1 MTRILLATMARPAR
15 VALRTAFLGTA
26 LICTVPALAQDGNA
40 AAGDGGPSGLLP
52 LESADLRT
60 TVSEQLQQTLY
71 DLQALKH
78 NTHQAHWNVIGSDF
92 YQLHEFYGEL
102 YAGLGGFIDSV
113 AERIRA
119 VGVAA
124 DGRPGAIAESTEI
137 EPIATGELQGDTT
150 NEFLARNWKSMS
162 DRLYASI
169 EATSD
174 EPVTQDLLISVA
186 HFVDKGLWQLRAHTL

>member
-1 MTRILLATMARPAR
+1 MTRTLVATMARPAR

-26 LICTVPALAQDGNA
+26 LICTVPAFAQDSGNA
-40 AAGDGGPSGLLP
+40 TGDGSPSGLLP
-52 LESADLRT
+52 LESADSRT
-60 TVSEQLQQTLY
+60 MVSEQLQQTLY

-78 NTHQAHWNVIGSDF
+78 DTHQAHWNVIGSNF

-102 YAGLGGFIDSV
+102 YAGLDGYIDSL

-119 VGVAA
+119 LGVAA
-124 DGRPGAIAESTEI
+124 DGRPGAIAESTRI
-137 EPIATGELQGDTT
+137 EPIATGELQGDTA
-150 NEFLARNWKSMS
+150 NEFLTRNWKSMS

-169 EATSD
+169 EATSE
-174 EPVTQDLLISVA
+174 EPVSQDLLIGIA